1 MTDAAPLFNPARGRE
16 ITVVGIDGAGKS
28 TLATRLHQALNDAG
42 HAAILI
48 GKHSTDVP
56 MDPELSAY
64 VDRLN
69 ALVYRRDARVAQAC
83 GDHYWLLALA
93 SWYTLQDKLVIQP
106 ALAAGTHV
114 ILDNAHHKILARYA
128 VNPDVSTRLAEQ
140 VFAHLTEPDLVFF
153 LHIGA
158 RDALARKGAF
168 TSLETGHSGGGDEDF
183 IRYQDTVLDQLREQ
197 EQRGGWLSMDV
208 TDLDRDAGLQDRR
221 RRAGRPPATSPSDPA
236 RTHHEERTMPGPD
249 RPAASTCA
257 TASPGRAETPVS
269 CSPRCPAGRWS
280 TPRS

>member
-1 MTDAAPLFNPARGRE
+1 MTNAGQPATPARGRE

-28 TLATRLHQALNDAG
+28 TLAARLHQALNDGG
-42 HAAILI
+42 HKAILV

-93 SWYTLQDKLVIQP
+93 AWYTLQDKVVIQP

-128 VNPDVSTRLAEQ
+128 VNPDVSTSLAEQ

-153 LHIGA
+153 LRIDA
-158 RDALARKGAF
+158 RAALARKGEF
-168 TSLETGHSGGGDEDF
+168 SSLETGHSGGADEDF
-183 IRYQDTVLDQLREQ
+183 IRYQDTVLAQLRDH

-208 TDLDRDAGLQDRR
+208 TDMDRDAVFKTAADALADRLQL
-221 RRAGRPPATSPSDPA
+221 TL
-236 RTHHEERTMPGPD
+236 
-249 RPAASTCA
+249 
-257 TASPGRAETPVS
+257 
-269 CSPRCPAGRWS
+269 
-280 TPRS
+280 

>member
-1 MTDAAPLFNPARGRE
+1 MQ

-28 TLATRLHQALNDAG
+28 TLATRLHQALNEAG
-42 HAAILI
+42 HETILI
-48 GKHSTDVP
+48 GKHSTEVP
-56 MDPELSAY
+56 MDAELSAY

-93 SWYTLQDKLVIQP
+93 AWYTLQDKLVIQP

-128 VNPDVSTRLAEQ
+128 VNPDVSTSLAEQ

-153 LHIGA
+153 LRISA
-158 RDALARKGAF
+158 RDALARKGEF
-168 TSLETGHSGGGDEDF
+168 SSLETGHSGGADEDF
-183 IRYQDTVLDQLREQ
+183 IRYQDTVLAKLREH

-208 TDLDRDAGLQDRR
+208 TDMDRDAVFKTAAEALADRLQL
-221 RRAGRPPATSPSDPA
+221 AI
-236 RTHHEERTMPGPD
+236 
-249 RPAASTCA
+249 
-257 TASPGRAETPVS
+257 
-269 CSPRCPAGRWS
+269 
-280 TPRS
+280 

>member
-1 MTDAAPLFNPARGRE
+1 MTNAGQPATPARGRE

-28 TLATRLHQALNDAG
+28 TLAARLHQALNGGG
-42 HAAILI
+42 HKAILV

-93 SWYTLQDKLVIQP
+93 AWYTLQDKLVIQP
-106 ALAAGTHV
+106 ALAASTHV

-128 VNPDVSTRLAEQ
+128 VNPDVSTSLAEQ

-153 LHIGA
+153 LRIDA
-158 RDALARKGAF
+158 RAALARKGEF
-168 TSLETGHSGGGDEDF
+168 SSLETGHSGGGDEDF
-183 IRYQDTVLDQLREQ
+183 IRYQDTVLAKLREH
-197 EQRGGWLSMDV
+197 EQRGGWLSLDV
-208 TDLDRDAGLQDRR
+208 TDMDRDAVFKTAADVLADRLQL
-221 RRAGRPPATSPSDPA
+221 SL
-236 RTHHEERTMPGPD
+236 
-249 RPAASTCA
+249 
-257 TASPGRAETPVS
+257 
-269 CSPRCPAGRWS
+269 
-280 TPRS
+280 